1 MDTSAMRNAKIAILI
16 PVFNAGS
23 LLAESVAS
31 VAAAGLPRDTY
42 EIIVT
47 DNASDD
53 SGIALLPSFDT
64 QGARIHVR
72 RNGAN
77 LGRVQNW
84 NCALA
89 AAEEMGFGHALF
101 LMAGDRLR
109 DDSVLTLRELMLDA
123 GAALGLAS
131 FEIVDEDLRPVRQAR
146 RIVWRAKGGISA
158 RRFLVQ
164 SFGIGGMLLAPLGA
178 NLYELGGPLLRFDPN
193 DPTHTDMAATAAF
206 LRASGRPLVYLDRPI
221 TQWRRRAGRFH
232 SGMDLTQRL
241 SRDMALIRSACNEAD
256 VAVDPRK
263 IRCTFLLRIIFHAQ
277 GNIFSA
283 WSRLQGIGCDSAP
296 IHWSFLL
303 AMLWRQLIHET
314 PWQILD

>member
-1 MDTSAMRNAKIAILI
+1 MDTSAMRHTKIAILI

-31 VAAAGLPRDTY
+31 VTAAGLPRDTY

-53 SGIALLPSFDT
+53 CSVALLPSFDK

-101 LMAGDRLR
+101 LMGGDMLR
-109 DDSVLTLRELMLDA
+109 DVSVLTLRQRMLDA

-131 FEIVDEDLRPVRQAR
+131 FEVLDRDLHPVRLAR
-146 RIVWRAKGGISA
+146 RIVWRATGGVSA
-158 RRFLVQ
+158 RRFLAQ

-178 NLYELGGPLLRFDPN
+178 NLYELGGPLLRFDPD

-232 SGMDLTQRL
+232 TGMDLTQRL
-241 SRDMALIRSACNEAD
+241 SRDLALIRSTCSEAD
-256 VAVDPRK
+256 VAIDPRK
-263 IRCTFLLRIIFHAQ
+263 IRCTILLRIIFHER

-283 WSRLQGIGCDSAP
+283 RSRLQSIACDRAP
-296 IHWSFLL
+296 IHWFFLL
-303 AMLWRQLIHET
+303 AMLWRQLIHHT
-314 PWQILD
+314 PWQIFD

>member
-1 MDTSAMRNAKIAILI
+1 MRKAKIAIMI

-23 LLAESVAS
+23 LLIESVAS

-53 SGIALLPSFDT
+53 GSISRLPSFDA

-72 RNGAN
+72 RNGSN

-84 NCALA
+84 NCAMA

-101 LMAGDRLR
+101 LMAGDLLR
-109 DDSVLTLRELMLDA
+109 DVSVLALRQSMCDA

-131 FEIVDEDLRPVRQAR
+131 FEIVDEHLRPVRQAR
-146 RIVWRAKGGISA
+146 RIVWRARGGVTA
-158 RRFLVQ
+158 RRFLAQ
-164 SFGIGGMLLAPLGA
+164 SLSIGGMLLAPLGA
-178 NLYELGGPLLRFDPN
+178 NLYELGGPRLRFDPD
-193 DPTHTDMAATAAF
+193 DPTHTDLSATAAF
-206 LRASGRPLVYLDRPI
+206 LRASGRPLIYLDRPI

-241 SRDMALIRSACNEAD
+241 SRDLALIRSICSESD
-256 VAVDPRK
+256 VAIDARK
-263 IRCTFLLRIIFHAQ
+263 IRCTIILRIIFHAR

-283 WSRLQGIGCDSAP
+283 WSHIQSIACDPTP

-303 AMLWRQLIHET
+303 AMLWRQLIHKT
-314 PWQILD
+314 PWQIAD